1 MDRARRLLGILIV
14 FAVAGAVVLVVVVR
28 PGLRDDAETVDRSWS
43 PLVGPLD
50 ARYQA
55 LGAVIPQLKTSGAGN
70 RAATLGLVALLDR
83 WQVVRTGTDSE
94 DQVRTANRIEATAA
108 RVGALIRT
116 ARLIKLPALQETF
129 ATFTKSRPNTT
140 VLDHYTR
147 AANTY
152 ESRRDGFWN
161 RIVAGLDGYSMQ
173 PTLQLVS

>member
-28 PGLRDDAETVDRSWS
+28 PGLRGDADSVDKSWG

-55 LGAVIPQLKTSGAGN
+55 LGAVIPQLKSSGAGN
-70 RAATLGLVALLDR
+70 RSATLGLVALLDR
-83 WQVVRTGTDSE
+83 WKVVRTGTDSE
-94 DQVRTANRIEATAA
+94 DQVRTANRIEANAA
-108 RVGALIRT
+108 RVEAIIHT
-116 ARLIKLPALQETF
+116 ARLIKLQALQETF
-129 ATFTKSRPNTT
+129 TTFTKSRPSPA
-140 VLDHYTR
+140 VLDRYTK
-147 AANTY
+147 AADTY

-161 RIVAGLDGYSMQ
+161 RIVAGLDGYAVQ

>member
-28 PGLRDDAETVDRSWS
+28 PGLRDDSETVDKSWG
-43 PLVGPLD
+43 PLVAPLD
-50 ARYQA
+50 TRYQA
-55 LGAVIPQLKTSGAGN
+55 LAAVIPQLNSSGAGT

-83 WQVVRTGTDSE
+83 WKVVRTGTDSE

-108 RVGALIRT
+108 RVEALIHT
-116 ARLIKLPALQETF
+116 ARLVKVPALQESF
-129 ATFTKSRPNTT
+129 AAFTKSRPNPN
-140 VLDHYTR
+140 VLDQYTR
-147 AANTY
+147 AADTY